1 MRHQCGHLIPSVR
14 NIFKILGCHKRDNT
28 THKSL
33 GKAKLTSA
41 EGCAL
46 DKESEKQA
54 HGVGSLLGLHVFQNM
69 L

>member
-41 EGCAL
+41 EGCAGTL
-46 DKESEKQA
+46 A
-54 HGVGSLLGLHVFQNM
+54 
-69 L
+69 